1 MEYDDD
7 NNNNYIT
14 IAIVLTV
21 SLQNNLG
28 TATECEIVLYFTATR
43 YDAGGGMESIII
55 IIIIIIIITIIRA
68 KL

>member
-7 NNNNYIT
+7 DNNNINYIT
-14 IAIVLTV
+14 ITIALTV
-21 SLQNNLG
+21 SIQNNLG
-28 TATECEIVLYFTATR
+28 TATGCEIVLYFTATR
-43 YDAGGGMESIII
+43 YDAGGAMES